1 MMAGEG
7 PDALRRWKII
17 AMTNAFV
24 AVAAVAGLV
33 GWVARGS
40 DRADGAAAAPA
51 VTFTGG
57 GWTLTTE
64 CEGVRAE
71 RLPIG
76 TPVKIVSTDGAELA
90 AGKITRDPVNVDGTC
105 RQEFIIDNIPA
116 GRGVY
121 LLEVGH
127 WRHAVAEAKLRDNE
141 AGLPLVL

>member
-24 AVAAVAGLV
+24 AVAAVAGLI

-40 DRADGAAAAPA
+40 DRSDGVATAPVA
-51 VTFTGG
+51 TFTGG
-57 GWTLTTE
+57 GWTLTNQ
-64 CEGVRAE
+64 CEGVRSE
-71 RLPIG
+71 RLSIGMPI
-76 TPVKIVSTDGAELA
+76 KIVDSTGAELA
-90 AGKITRDPVNVDGTC
+90 AGKIMRDPLNFDGTC

-127 WRHAVAEAKLRDNE
+127 RRHAVAEAKLRDNE
-141 AGLPLVL
+141 AELPLVL